1 MLNYLL
7 SVSLTWLLFYVAYY
21 LLLRRERL
29 PVANRL
35 YLLATFLVSLLLP
48 LLPSGLLSHWLPAA
62 QGLPVAPGPETVVTW
77 LPLLTV
83 GGTGTEASGIAWLT
97 GLLLAGGSL
106 YGLRLIYGIGR
117 LLLLTERGIST
128 WRAGNRLVLLN
139 NLTQPFTFGNRIYWD
154 PRFDALP
161 SGPAMLAHEAA
172 HVRQGHTLDLLL
184 VDLAGL
190 LFWWNPLLYLYR
202 RGLTAQHEFA
212 ADAAAARVSETR
224 AYARLLLAGAVRGS
238 APRPAH
244 TFFSSPLKQRI
255 IMLTSPKGA
264 SWKLLLT
271 LPFLLVALWAC
282 DKDSDMTGQRLLD
295 VEPQVPLVADEG
307 DNFVITDKNGHTIT
321 LPKDRDLVVGPDG
334 QPVYKVVDQMPTY
347 GVCEGDIQEIKA
359 CSDKNMLGYIY
370 ANVNYPAAAKE
381 EQAEGLG
388 VVGFVV
394 PADGTDIYD
403 VKLVRSVGGKDGSTP
418 GFSALDQEI
427 LRVVNDMPAE
437 WKPGLKDGRPV
448 NVQFNLP
455 IKFKME

>member
-224 AYARLLLAGAVRGS
+224 SYARLLLTGAVRGS
-238 APRPAH
+238 APRTAH

-271 LPFLLVALWAC
+271 LPLLLIALWAC
-282 DKDSDMTGQRLLD
+282 NQDSDMTGQRLLD
-295 VEPQVPLVADEG
+295 VEPQEPLAADA
-307 DNFVITDKNGHTIT
+307 
-321 LPKDRDLVVGPDG
+321 G
-334 QPVYKVVDQMPTY
+334 QPAMETQMDTIVTSNPETGEETYEIVSSKVWKVVDEMPTF
-347 GVCEGDIQEIKA
+347 GDCQGSMVEVKSCA
-359 CSDKNMLGYIY
+359 DKNMLDYIY
-370 ANVNYPAAAKE
+370 ANVKYSKVAQDE
-381 EQAEGLG
+381 GAEGVG
-388 VVGFVV
+388 VVNFIV
-394 PADGTDIYD
+394 PADGGPIYN
-403 VKLVRSVGGKDGSTP
+403 VNVIRTVGNKNGSTP
-418 GFSALDQEI
+418 GFAALDAEL
-427 LRVVNDMPAE
+427 LRVVEEMPAQ
-437 WKPGLKDGRPV
+437 WKPGREKGRAV
-448 NVQFNLP
+448 NVMFNLP